1 MAAALVASV
10 ALTFAAAGVFTT
22 VIAVIVTG
30 SASPASGPLPGPG
43 RLANAAFG
51 IAVIVSLTWG
61 AVGWAAGAVLRSA
74 VGAFAVILLWTTVVQ
89 AQLDYY
95 ATLMPRA
102 ARAVYDVLPDAATNT
117 VALLFGQV

>member
-1 MAAALVASV
+1 M
-10 ALTFAAAGVFTT
+10 
-22 VIAVIVTG
+22 
-30 SASPASGPLPGPG
+30 
-43 RLANAAFG
+43 
-51 IAVIVSLTWG
+51 SLTWG
-61 AVGWAAGAVLRSA
+61 AVGWAAGTVLRSA

-117 VALLFGQV
+117 VALLFGQVNYGGPMGGFGEVTPPLAFAILAAYALACFALPVILTRRRDIL